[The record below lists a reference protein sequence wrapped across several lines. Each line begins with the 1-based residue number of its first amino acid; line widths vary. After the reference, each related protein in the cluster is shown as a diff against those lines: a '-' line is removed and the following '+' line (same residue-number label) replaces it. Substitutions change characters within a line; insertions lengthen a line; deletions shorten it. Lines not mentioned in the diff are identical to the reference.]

1 MNKEALIRKYK
12 EITGASLKDSKI
24 AVDGVIEAIINGM
37 AEAGEVKITGFGTF
51 SLVEKEESQARNPKT
66 GESVTVP
73 AHKSP
78 KFKFSKTLK
87 DLMR

>member
-1 MNKEALIRKYK
+1 MNKDALIRKYK
-12 EITGASLKDSKI
+12 EITGASLKDSKV

-37 AEAGEVKITGFGTF
+37 AEAGEVKIAGFGTF
-51 SLVEKEESQARNPKT
+51 SLVEKEESKARNPKT
-66 GESVTVP
+66 GEVITVP